1 MAPGFR
7 VFRTKPGPAQ
17 EITDQIKLNGEVW
30 YDPTNEA
37 ALLRKGNELTAI
49 FFQSGIVVVAQVNPV
64 GNEYYM
70 NFRIQV
76 PQIYSG
82 NLQGMLG
89 NFDGD
94 STNDF
99 YRRGESSPLPN
110 TISER
115 ELFEEFKTCKLLI
128 DHIYTKITYSPS

>member
-1 MAPGFR
+1 MPPGFR
-7 VFRTKPGPAQ
+7 VFQTKPAPAI
-17 EITDQIKLNGEVW
+17 EITEHIKANGEVW
-30 YDPTNEA
+30 YDSTQQA
-37 ALLRKGNELTAI
+37 ALFRQGNELTAI
-49 FFQSGIVVVAQVNPV
+49 FFQSGIVIVAQVNPI

-76 PQIYSG
+76 PQRYSG

-115 ELFEEFKTCKLLI
+115 ELFDEFKTCKLVL
-128 DHIYTKITYSPS
+128 